1 MDAEI
6 ETLLDEFQNRRVQRA
21 PERLKKENRPNVI
34 AIRSSDSS
42 PNGDDAY
49 VNPPRSGYDEY
60 NPSNTQNSFYNFTV
74 RLPRPALSVK
84 GLQLMSATIPQCNAK
99 FPETALVFWYYR
111 LSKYSGLLPSI
122 NNLYCVRL
130 LPSFYKPE
138 FIADASKYGFNKTF
152 GNYTQLSNELVKSCR
167 NDVLYDNVMWISTSP
182 TWGWDKGYTYKKVP
196 YIPKDISITY
206 NSTINKFQMT
216 GNNTKLAYVDWVG
229 DGNLFSIGDVVVHG
243 TTVAGD
249 PEENGET
256 YGFNTWKCVRN
267 NIDITPSTG
276 TYIFANWD
284 PTKSYVAYEV
294 VNYEGVIYQ
303 AYAPTEPGQLPTDT
317 AFWVVV
323 PNASSSTFWEQIYV
337 EVAQAWDTDTFFNAG
352 QFVRFGSPYRIYKAK
367 LDSVGK
373 QPDEF
378 EDYWEDYDI
387 ENDVDFPWYNY
398 VPTGPEDENVRALAG
413 KVSLTWSPTTLYSQV
428 RQQQIMSVCSHKG
441 IEFSTYYTSLNNEP
455 LAGMSWS
462 SGTVYSAGDIMNYD
476 DKGTLYRSLNPY
488 SAVANWNDATVYSVG
503 DKVLLDGVYY
513 EATQSNLAVNPSITM
528 LNNWDWANPYEVGNW
543 VLYKKGYKSAV
554 ITSAFAV
561 GSVASYT
568 TTGHS
573 FVIGDVVSISG
584 LTDPAFNTSGTITY
598 VEGDNFQFA
607 CGFTGSITGQD
618 GLAVVEP
625 LNTAAIGY
633 RCIAPSDPS
642 VIPTWDYEQYN
653 VGDCAVDPFSGLTY
667 RCIVETVGINPTIY
681 PTKTSIMDIQVGDR
695 IKWYFNLSGGYYNF
709 IAYEALA
716 AGTGSSLGDP
726 PNANYLT
733 IETALPPYLAVGN
746 WIVGDPIPGEPTPDN
761 DPTHW
766 QSYGEYL
773 SGNTIWRRLP
783 TNIGHEPGTPDW
795 ETWWESVDKSAL
807 DTPTWN
813 DAQEYLPGQYVI
825 NADFDKSLYKCITT
839 NTGITP
845 GPLSSDTW
853 ELVYVRYAW
862 RQNDQYPAESG
873 LYYLSRY
880 YDMFEINENQFPFQ
894 LLFEFPYGVAGQPNI
909 RKSKRLLNTLLGFT
923 WNGLFKKN
931 QFGVVLPTGDLLDLP
946 ADNATVVIYNRM
958 RPVPKYLKGIPG
970 GLLEDP
976 LDGTPVSV
984 NMTYTA
990 EAFCNLVYSS
1000 IVAIYTDVIGPSTVD
1015 TTRDTNLLAIT
1026 EMNATSLGI
1035 GFWNPTLECIVE
1047 NETDGIYGMYIE
1059 LRDELDEPYFLSN
1072 NAVAVLTF
1080 KVHY

>member
-1 MDAEI
+1 MDEI
-6 ETLLDEFQNRRVQRA
+6 TGLLDEMENRRIPRV

-34 AIRSSDSS
+34 AIRSSDSN
-42 PNGDDAY
+42 PNEDTY

-60 NPSNTQNSFYNFTV
+60 TPSNNQNSFYNFTV

-111 LSKYSGLLPSI
+111 LSRYSGLLPSI

-167 NDVLYDNVMWISTSP
+167 NDVLYDNVMWISTNP
-182 TWGWDKGYTYKKVP
+182 TWGWDRGYTYKKVP

-206 NSTINKFQMT
+206 NSSINKFQMT

-229 DGNLFSIGDVVVHG
+229 DGNLFSVGDVVVHG
-243 TTVAGD
+243 TTIAGD

-256 YGFNTWKCVRN
+256 YGFNTWKCLRN
-267 NIDITPSTG
+267 NIDIEPSNAT
-276 TYIFANWD
+276 TIFANWD
-284 PTKSYVAYEV
+284 DTKAYVAYEV
-294 VNYEGVIYQ
+294 VNYLGVVYQ
-303 AYAPTEPGQLPTDT
+303 AYESTEPGQLPTDT

-352 QFVRFGSPYRIYKAK
+352 QFVRFGSPYRIYKA
-367 LDSVGK
+367 LQDSVGK

-387 ENDVDFPWYNY
+387 ENDVDLSWYNY

-413 KVSLTWSPTTLYSQV
+413 KVSLTWSPTTLYSQD

-441 IEFSTYYTSLNNEP
+441 IEFAAYDTSLNNEP

-476 DKGTLYRSLNPY
+476 NKGTLYRSLNPY
-488 SAVANWNDATVYSVG
+488 SAVGGWDDTALYSIG
-503 DKVLLDGVYY
+503 SKVLLDGVYY
-513 EATQSNLAVNPSITM
+513 EATEPNLDVNPSITM
-528 LNNWDWANPYEVGNW
+528 LNNWNPDAVYEVGNW
-543 VLYKKGYKSAV
+543 VLYKEGYKSAV
-554 ITSAFAV
+554 ITSALAV

-573 FVIGDVVSISG
+573 FVIGDFVSVSG
-584 LTDPAFNTSGTITY
+584 LTNPAFNTSGTITY
-598 VEGDNFQFA
+598 IEGNNFQFA

-618 GLAVVEP
+618 GLAVVDP
-625 LNTAAIGY
+625 LNTPAIGY
-633 RCIAPSDPS
+633 RCIVVPPGPLA
-642 VIPTWDYEQYN
+642 PTWDYEQYN
-653 VGDCAVDPFSGLTY
+653 VGDFAVDPFTSLTY
-667 RCIVETVGINPTIY
+667 RCIETTTGIDPTIY
-681 PTKTSIMDIQVGDR
+681 PTRTSVDDYVVGSR
-695 IKWYFNLSGGYYNF
+695 VKWYANFGAGVYNF
-709 IAYEALA
+709 LAYEALV
-716 AGTGSSLGDP
+716 AGDGGTLGEP
-726 PNANYLT
+726 PNANWQY
-733 IETALPPYLAVGN
+733 IETALPPYQATSQWV
-746 WIVGDPIPGEPTPDN
+746 VGDALPPDM

-795 ETWWESVDKSAL
+795 QTWWESVDKSAL

-845 GPLSSDTW
+845 GPLSLDTW

-873 LYYLSRY
+873 LYYLSRN
-880 YDMFEINENQFPFQ
+880 YDMFEINRNEFPAQ
-894 LLFEFPYGVAGQPNI
+894 LILQFPYGVAGQPNI

-923 WNGLFKKN
+923 WNGLFKQS

-958 RPVPKYLKGIPG
+958 RPVPKYLIGQPPLSMELG
-970 GLLEDP
+970 EDP
-976 LDGTPVSV
+976 PGTRVSV

-1000 IVAIYTDVIGPSTVD
+1000 IVAIYTDIIGPSTVD
-1015 TTRDTNLLAIT
+1015 TTRDTNLLAIA

-1035 GFWNPTLECIVE
+1035 GFWNPTLECVVE
-1047 NETDGIYGMYIE
+1047 NETDGIYGIYIE

-1072 NAVAVLTF
+1072 NAVATLTF